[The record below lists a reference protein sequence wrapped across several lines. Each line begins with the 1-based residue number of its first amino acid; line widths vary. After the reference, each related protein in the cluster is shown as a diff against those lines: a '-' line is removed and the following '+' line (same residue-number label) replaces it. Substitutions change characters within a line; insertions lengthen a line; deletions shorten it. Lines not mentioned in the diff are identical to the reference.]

1 MTYFRVPTPIVKWL
15 ILVTVSSLAVHL
27 GSRFVNKNSFVVSK
41 LPSVQ
46 SVSSL
51 AVHLAS
57 RFVNKNSLVGS
68 KLPSVVKHFDEPAY
82 QKALEHHVLDDT
94 LCSPVLGIKV
104 RKNKL

>member
-1 MTYFRVPTPIVKWL
+1 MTYFHVPTPIVKWL
-15 ILVTVSSLAVHL
+15 ILVT
-27 GSRFVNKNSFVVSK
+27 
-41 LPSVQ
+41 
-46 SVSSL
+46 VSSL